1 MNTYW
6 KVSPGFNQLNNCII
20 VPSSWWWSQL
30 APWTSASTPALP
42 QTHSPASS
50 LRRMWG
56 ERWTF
61 SCSSPTSWWQWSP
74 LLTPP
79 SSSQLSTGRC
89 RARCW
94 PGACVPA
101 WPPTPPSR
109 GQASSPTC
117 PPSGPAWPGW
127 CPPASTRRG
136 WMQVGVFTWDHLG
149 LHFVPPQEWCCSLA
163 STASLCLLTRLSTS
177 RSPGCRQSASSQIS
191 PIWRLTASILVR
203 NCTQKVTKTKSWPRI
218 HI

>member
-6 KVSPGFNQLNNCII
+6 KVSPGFNPLNNYLI
-20 VPSSWWWSQL
+20 VPPSWWWSQL
-30 APWTSASTPALP
+30 APWTSASTPAQP

-50 LRRMWG
+50 LRRMW
-56 ERWTF
+56 EEHWTF
-61 SCSSPTSWWQWSP
+61 SCSSPTFWWQWSP

-79 SSSQLSTGRC
+79 SSSLLSTGRC

-109 GQASSPTC
+109 GQASSPTS
-117 PPSGPAWPGW
+117 PLSGPAWPGW

-136 WMQVGVFTWDHLG
+136 WMQVGVFTWDHLDYILFPSGVMLLTG
-149 LHFVPPQEWCCSLA
+149 LHSLTLPPDEALNLQVPGLPAVSFLPDLSYLA
-163 STASLCLLTRLSTS
+163 PNCFH
-177 RSPGCRQSASSQIS
+177 PSQKLHS
-191 PIWRLTASILVR
+191 
-203 NCTQKVTKTKSWPRI
+203 KSK
-218 HI
+218 